1 MKKTAVVVTS
11 LVLASSVAFAQSI
24 SISPSGTV
32 KIAPDN
38 ASGSK
43 GQETAPGQMKKEYGG
58 TATDYAPGQQKK
70 DGGTSF
76 PLGNSDAKSKQK
88 SKSTSKKGDGKNK

>member
-11 LVLASSVAFAQSI
+11 LALASSVALAQSV
-24 SISPSGTV
+24 SISPSGTA

-58 TATDYAPGQQKK
+58 AATDYAPGQQRK

-76 PLGNSDAKSKQK
+76 SFGSGDAKPHQK
-88 SKSTSKKGDGKNK
+88 SKGTSKKGDGKSK